1 MQCVYHYSSRHLG
14 RAAKTGRRV
23 AVADQAGVELAY
35 SAFPLKCSFAA
46 AFMRV
51 RAFAITG

>member
-14 RAAKTGRRV
+14 RAAKTGRR
-23 AVADQAGVELAY
+23 VADQAGVELAY